1 MIRDSDDMKEYDRQ
15 MVSERE
21 RDGEFCGK
29 IEIQLNDIHSHLIV
43 WNSSHSLLRAL

>member
-1 MIRDSDDMKEYDRQ
+1 MKECDSQ

-29 IEIQLNDIHSHLIV
+29 IEIQSNDIHSHLIV
-43 WNSSHSLLRAL
+43 WRSSHSLLRAL